1 MELWQIWLIVALLF
15 FVIEILTT
23 GVAVICFSF
32 GALASMI
39 VALCGGDITLQVIL
53 FAVVSLLSLIF
64 LRPVLVKLFYKKGKK
79 EVKTNVDALIG
90 RIGVVSETIDF
101 AKNQGRVAVDGDD
114 WKAVSQDDSVIEKGE
129 KVEIVKI
136 ESIIVTVKRAVK

>member
-39 VALCGGDITLQVIL
+39 VALCGGNLTFQVII
-53 FAVVSLLSLIF
+53 FAFVSLLSLIF
-64 LRPVLVKLFYKKGKK
+64 LRPMLVKLFYKKGKK
-79 EVKTNVDALIG
+79 EIKTNVDALIG

>member
-39 VALCGGDITLQVIL
+39 VALCGGNITLQVIL